1 MSKVIHFKN
10 GSEIKIIP
18 TPEEMAIRSIRG
30 REQIEKMAVMSNS
43 ELQWLA
49 NNIDDEDKMASKI
62 FKDITKI
69 KDGVYSKLTKEQKKA
84 LKMRFANDK
93 SKR

>member
-1 MSKVIHFKN
+1 MNKVIHFKN

-30 REQIEKMAVMSNS
+30 RKQIEKMAKMSNS
-43 ELQWLA
+43 ELQWF
-49 NNIDDEDKMASKI
+49 NDNIDDADKIANKI

-84 LKMRFANDK
+84 LKIMNTQ
-93 SKR
+93 